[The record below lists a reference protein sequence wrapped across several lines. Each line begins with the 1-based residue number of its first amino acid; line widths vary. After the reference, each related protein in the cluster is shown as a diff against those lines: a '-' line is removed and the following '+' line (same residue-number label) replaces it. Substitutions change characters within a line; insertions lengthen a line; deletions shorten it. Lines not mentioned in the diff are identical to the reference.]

1 MRRKTRLGIAAAIV
15 VAALGFLLANGLR
28 HFTEYYLTIPQLQA
42 QRSTLG
48 TAAVRVAG
56 VVIGKSVVYDPSK
69 EYLSFKMRGGKQ
81 DLRVVYHGPEPDT
94 FGAPDV
100 QAIADGHLAANGTFV
115 AQSLLMKCPSHY
127 QPATPT
133 KTPTGSNGSQI

>member
-15 VAALGFLLANGLR
+15 VVALGFLLANGLH

-42 QRSTLG
+42 QRATLG
-48 TAAVRVAG
+48 ASSVRVSG
-56 VVIGKSVVYDPSK
+56 VVIGKSVVYKPSQG
-69 EYLSFKMRGGKQ
+69 YLAFTMRGGSR
-81 DLRVVYHGPEPDT
+81 DLKVVYRGPEPDT

-100 QAIADGHLAANGTFV
+100 QAIADGHMQADGTFL
-115 AQSLLMKCPSHY
+115 AQTLLMKCPSHY

-133 KTPTGSNGSQI
+133 TAPQGSNGKQG

>member
-1 MRRKTRLGIAAAIV
+1 MRRKTRLGLAAVIV

-42 QRSTLG
+42 QRAALG
-48 TAAVRVAG
+48 SSSVRVAG
-56 VVIGKSVVYDPSK
+56 VVIGKSVVYKPQSQ
-69 EYLSFKMRGGKQ
+69 YLSFKMRGGSK
-81 DLRVVYHGPEPDT
+81 DIRVVYRGPEPDT

-100 QAIADGHLAANGTFV
+100 QAIADGHLQPDGTFL

-133 KTPTGSNGSQI
+133 TTPSGSNGNQG

>member
-15 VAALGFLLANGLR
+15 VVALGFLLANGLH

-42 QRSTLG
+42 QRAALG
-48 TAAVRVAG
+48 SSPVRVAG
-56 VVIGKSVVYDPSK
+56 VVIGKSVVYKPSQG
-69 EYLSFKMRGGKQ
+69 YLAFTMRDGSR
-81 DLRVVYHGPEPDT
+81 DLKVVYKGPEPDT

-100 QAIADGHLAANGTFV
+100 QAIADGHLQADGTFL

-133 KTPTGSNGSQI
+133 TAPQETNGTQG